1 MSIFFDEDKALTPK
15 SNESWSKG
23 PRTDISENFAAVN
36 KAFSMT
42 ELTQS
47 ELRNKTEEYGNVV
60 QLLHENGN
68 TNFVNPIDE
77 FLTLE
82 PLGSGASS
90 IFGVHSFDFSE
101 RKSKEQLEK
110 EFWLKVEDAKKNN
123 EELNLK
129 LTEAGLDNKDN
140 FHKTISKKALDAWK
154 EYSEISAR
162 ATTSGKIV
170 GGFGGMA
177 VQAFKDPIMLAA
189 VVASF
194 GYSVPATFSSAAL
207 RVAYMEA
214 IIGGVAETMIQLKA
228 QPYRKELGFE
238 DAGWETGL
246 RNVFMVAGASAVL
259 SPALLGVFKA
269 FGKGIEIGK
278 KHLLKM
284 PAEDLQKIHKE
295 MGDLNPKYKDKT
307 LNDIEIPKKDN
318 PFPDNAAGRTEH
330 RERLDATVKSVNENT
345 ALDLPPPRNPIQ
357 IDKNNPFLYDFE
369 PSTLKKTEFENK
381 NIKNY
386 KGDKSESIVTTIMDG
401 KHLILDGH
409 HRVKLAEKDKKLIRG
424 ILIPEKAYKEMK
436 AKGIHHAKMY
446 DEFVATYDLKEFG
459 YSASKI
465 NSPGINKAGFNK
477 NETKLAEDIE
487 GVKDFDV
494 PTEATYRNQ
503 ALNSERSVFDV
514 STSSPIKM
522 SAGTGA
528 AAKTSPTEL
537 SDKIQALSLGSQKT
551 DATPPSVLAKANTV
565 PPLLRGSDTS
575 KVGTNKVGDI
585 SDITKKLI
593 YQKSD
598 NFNEIYSTLSKK
610 MDDVKKDLTPIT
622 TKYNGEL
629 KARIKD
635 IKELNKK
642 LNHKTNPKKPEH
654 ISDYLGA
661 RISTDTIM
669 QAKMVLSDLN
679 KAVKFIQ
686 IDDFLT
692 DTGRSAS
699 AYRAIH
705 AQILTKDGFTF
716 ELQIRVKDLDPL
728 TEQSHIIYKKKTFPN
743 KHYTDAE
750 YSKIVKE
757 EAAINKKLENKYFE
771 IKDKEF
777 SRLNSK
783 NEVDVPII
791 IGTRL
796 DENGDKVPLTKTAR
810 ELFEEEAKDVKAMK
824 VLEQCMGW

>member
-1 MSIFFDEDKALTPK
+1 MSIFFDEDKALTPA

-23 PRTDISENFAAVN
+23 ARTDISENFDAVWT
-36 KAFSMT
+36 AFGK
-42 ELTQS
+42 S
-47 ELRNKTEEYGNVV
+47 EMSTSEHNNISEEYGNVV

-77 FLTLE
+77 FLTLK

-90 IFGVHSFDFSE
+90 IFGVHSFDFSK
-101 RKSKEQLEK
+101 RKSKEQLEE

-123 EELNLK
+123 EELNFK

-140 FHKTISKKALDAWK
+140 FQKTISKKALDAWK
-154 EYSEISAR
+154 EYSAISER

-177 VQAFKDPIMLAA
+177 ARAFTDPIMAAA

-194 GYSVPATFSSAAL
+194 GYSVPATFGSAAL

-214 IIGGVAETMIQLKA
+214 AIGFVAETMIQLKA
-228 QPYRKELGFE
+228 QPYREELGFE

-269 FGKGIEIGK
+269 FGKGIDIGK

-284 PAEDLQKIHKE
+284 PAEDLQKINKE
-295 MGDLNPKYKDKT
+295 MGDLNPKYKNTD
-307 LNDIEIPKKDN
+307 LDNIEIPKKDN

-330 RERLDATVKSVNENT
+330 RERLDLAVKSVNEST
-345 ALDLPPPRNPIQ
+345 PLDLPPPRNPI
-357 IDKNNPFLYDFE
+357 IVDKKNPFLYDFE

-386 KGDKSESIVTTIMDG
+386 KGDKSETIVTTIMDG

-465 NSPGINKAGFNK
+465 NSPNINKAGFNK

-514 STSSPIKM
+514 STSNPIK
-522 SAGTGA
+522 SEAGTGA

-537 SDKIQALSLGSQKT
+537 SDKFQVLSAGSQKT
-551 DATPPSVLAKANTV
+551 DATPVSVLAKANTE
-565 PPLLRGSDTS
+565 PPLLRGSDT
-575 KVGTNKVGDI
+575 NRVGDI
-585 SDITKKLI
+585 SDISKDFI
-593 YQKSD
+593 YHKSQD
-598 NFNEIYSTLSKK
+598 FNEIYKTLSKK
-610 MDDVKKDLTPIT
+610 MKDVTKDLTPIT

-635 IKELNKK
+635 INELNKK
-642 LNHKTNPKKPEH
+642 LNHKIKPKKAEH
-654 ISDYLGA
+654 ISDYLGT

-679 KAVKFIQ
+679 KVVKFIH
-686 IDDFLT
+686 IDDFLS
-692 DTGRSAS
+692 DGGRAAS

-705 AQILTKDGFTF
+705 AQVLTKDGFSF
-716 ELQIRVKDLDPL
+716 ELQIRLKDLDPL
-728 TEQSHIIYKKKTFPN
+728 TEQSHAIYKKKKFPE
-743 KHYTDAE
+743 KEYTDAE

>member
-1 MSIFFDEDKALTPK
+1 MSIFFDEDKALTPA

-23 PRTDISENFAAVN
+23 ARTDISENFDAVWT
-36 KAFSMT
+36 AFGK
-42 ELTQS
+42 S
-47 ELRNKTEEYGNVV
+47 EMSTSEHNNISEEYGNVV

-77 FLTLE
+77 FLTLK

-90 IFGVHSFDFSE
+90 IFGVHSFDFSK
-101 RKSKEQLEK
+101 RKSKEQLEE

-123 EELNLK
+123 EELNFK

-140 FHKTISKKALDAWK
+140 FQKTISKKALDAWK
-154 EYSEISAR
+154 EYSAISER

-177 VQAFKDPIMLAA
+177 ARAFTDPIMAAA

-194 GYSVPATFSSAAL
+194 GYSVPATFSAAAL

-228 QPYRKELGFE
+228 QPYREELGFE

-269 FGKGIEIGK
+269 FGKGIDIGK

-284 PAEDLQKIHKE
+284 PAEDLQKINKE
-295 MGDLNPKYKDKT
+295 MGDLNPKYKNTD
-307 LNDIEIPKKDN
+307 LDNIEIPKKDN

-330 RERLDATVKSVNENT
+330 RERLDLAVKSVNEST
-345 ALDLPPPRNPIQ
+345 PLDLPPPRNPI
-357 IDKNNPFLYDFE
+357 IVDKKNPFLYDFE

-386 KGDKSESIVTTIMDG
+386 KGDKSETIVTTIMDG

-465 NSPGINKAGFNK
+465 NSPNINKAGFNK

-514 STSSPIKM
+514 STSNPIK
-522 SAGTGA
+522 SEAGTGA

-537 SDKIQALSLGSQKT
+537 SDKFQVLSAGSQKT
-551 DATPPSVLAKANTV
+551 DATPVSVLAKANTE
-565 PPLLRGSDTS
+565 PPLLRGSDT
-575 KVGTNKVGDI
+575 NRVGDI
-585 SDITKKLI
+585 SDISKDFI
-593 YQKSD
+593 YHKSQD
-598 NFNEIYSTLSKK
+598 FNEIYKTLSKK
-610 MDDVKKDLTPIT
+610 MKDVTKDLNPIT

-635 IKELNKK
+635 INELNKK
-642 LNHKTNPKKPEH
+642 LNHKIKPKKAEH
-654 ISDYLGA
+654 ISDYLGT

-679 KAVKFIQ
+679 KVVKFIH
-686 IDDFLT
+686 IDDFLS
-692 DTGRSAS
+692 DGGRAAS

-705 AQILTKDGFTF
+705 AQVLTKDGFSF
-716 ELQIRVKDLDPL
+716 ELQIRLKDLDPL
-728 TEQSHIIYKKKTFPN
+728 TEQSHAIYKKKKFPE
-743 KHYTDAE
+743 KEYTDAE

-810 ELFEEEAKDVKAMK
+810 ELFEEEAKDVNAMK